1 MVCGK
6 CHGELRVTSEY
17 TVTNYGHAKPRGCPE
32 PESDVPVGLF
42 LLRSLVALLSDVDT
56 GVDPEGVRRDAR
68 KLRSVLI
75 DRVIVSDSVE
85 EASQVPV
92 VAGSPAPTPQEAATA
107 GAPAAG
113 RGGSASAPPD
123 REDPRDSTDD
133 ARARGDDAGGEQ
145 HPRGSLL
152 EAVDVLATLA
162 LMATGGLGDA
172 AEQEDQRREV
182 AGAATLLRLALSARE
197 LRRLRRNA
205 LRAALEE
212 TSADFAREIAEHY
225 MSAARSPAGVEQEA
239 RALAAEPSRLE
250 MHFRDA
256 PLVPELLREFAQMV
270 AEEMLMFG
278 RAP

>member
-1 MVCGK
+1 MKVCGR
-6 CHGELRVTSEY
+6 CAGELHITSVHF
-17 TVTNYGHAKPRGCPE
+17 VTNYGHAKPRGCPE
-32 PESDVPVGLF
+32 PEPDVPVGLHV
-42 LLRSLVALLSDVDT
+42 LRSLVTLLSDVDT

-68 KLRSVLI
+68 KLRSALI
-75 DRVIVSDSVE
+75 DRVIVQDSAE
-85 EASQVPV
+85 EGQVPA
-92 VAGSPAPTPQEAATA
+92 VAGGPAPTPQEAATA

-123 REDPRDSTDD
+123 REDPRDSTDV

-225 MSAARSPAGVEQEA
+225 MSAARSPAGVEQVA

-256 PLVPELLREFAQMV
+256 PLVPELLAEFAHMV
-270 AEEMLMFG
+270 AEEMLGG
-278 RAP
+278 RQ

>member
-17 TVTNYGHAKPRGCPE
+17 TVTNYGHARPRGCPE

-42 LLRSLVALLSDVDT
+42 LLRSLVALLS

-85 EASQVPV
+85 EASQVPA
-92 VAGSPAPTPQEAATA
+92 VAGGPAPPPQERCQACSGTGKTEGASASAPPDWKCPFCLGVGYRTRKAEAATA

-113 RGGSASAPPD
+113 RGGSASAPPA

-145 HPRGSLL
+145 HPRGSLS
-152 EAVDVLATLA
+152 EAVDVLSTLA
-162 LMATGGLGDA
+162 LMATGGMGDA
-172 AEQEDQRREV
+172 REQEDQRRDV
-182 AGAATLLRLALSARE
+182 AEAATLLRAALSARE
-197 LRRLRRNA
+197 LLG
-205 LRAALEE
+205 AA
-212 TSADFAREIAEHY
+212 D
-225 MSAARSPAGVEQEA
+225 
-239 RALAAEPSRLE
+239 
-250 MHFRDA
+250 
-256 PLVPELLREFAQMV
+256 
-270 AEEMLMFG
+270 
-278 RAP
+278 